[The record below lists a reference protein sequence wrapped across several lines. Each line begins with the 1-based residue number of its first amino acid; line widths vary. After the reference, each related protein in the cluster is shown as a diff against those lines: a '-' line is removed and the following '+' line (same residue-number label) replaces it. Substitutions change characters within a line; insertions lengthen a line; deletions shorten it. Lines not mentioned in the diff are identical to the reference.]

1 MAKTIN
7 EEKSSVNFN
16 VEIEDEKPQY
26 IPVSEFVEQNEKET
40 YNNFR
45 KHSNS
50 EGLISCLRNEKII
63 VKYANR
69 PNTNIVDT
77 KHELYGGM
85 ANSASRTFC
94 VNMLRNGSLA
104 NVLNDGEKA
113 FLEYYMGL
121 EPNAL
126 SIYLKKDNYWK
137 NYQVRLIKSDTIL
150 NLAIPEDYIKYK
162 VLLTNV
168 DIICPSLKQF
178 TEARK
183 ATYQFYMVNDGDE
196 TKQTNNN
203 MSSKMEAMF
212 ELGKIQDNKS
222 VLKVVVE
229 IMDGRPIAR
238 TSKLEFIQAQAFKTI
253 DANPKLFISII
264 KDQLLKTKVL
274 IAECLEYGLVI
285 SKSGLYYTASGEPLC
300 EAGEDSTLSNSAR
313 YLSSPKRQ
321 EAKLTLEAKLK
332 LKKD

>member
-1 MAKTIN
+1 MAKSIN
-7 EEKSSVNFN
+7 EKESSVNFN
-16 VEIEDEKPQY
+16 VEIENEQPQY
-26 IPVSEFVEQNEKET
+26 VPMAKYYGEEKET
-40 YNNFR
+40 NNNSK

-50 EGLISCLRNEKII
+50 EGLVSCLRNEKII

-69 PNTNIVDT
+69 PNTNITDT

-85 ANSASRTFC
+85 ANSASRTFS

-137 NYQVRLIKSDTIL
+137 DYHVRLVKSDTIL

-178 TEARK
+178 TESRK

-238 TSKLEFIQAQAFKTI
+238 TSKLEFIQAQAFKSI

-300 EAGEDSTLSNSAR
+300 EAGEDSTLSNAAR